1 MGVYRRTDAET
12 YWMSLVID
20 GKRLRQNTGVQ
31 DRTVA
36 GEIFAARQVQLA
48 RARWLGVPTP
58 TPQHTVHELLTE
70 YTAKV
75 TPRKSPASQRR
86 DPRGLGAIQ
95 EALGGLGLGPP
106 EQQNRGGLFDGAIV
120 RRDVGDGQQ
129 GARDSE
135 IGLCARWTGS
145 PKRKPDAWAAA

>member
-86 DPRGLGAIQ
+86 DHVVLERFRKRWGV
-95 EALGGLGLGPP
+95 LGLDHLSNKTVEG
-106 EQQNRGGLFDGAIV
+106 
-120 RRDVGDGQQ
+120 
-129 GARDSE
+129 
-135 IGLCARWTGS
+135 
-145 PKRKPDAWAAA
+145 